1 MKTFHDRKHPVGCC
15 YADWSNFLPIMEAY
29 EARKSSYFGTPAV
42 NHVIA
47 LNISLAHILEAG
59 MHQRFKRHELIGR
72 AVRRAVATLG
82 AVEAGLCRAGYSFD
96 LGAGVAAAQAVLC
109 G

>member
-1 MKTFHDRKHPVGCC
+1 MDVAFTASQKAIGIPPGLALVVAGSRAMKAFHDRKHPVGCC

-29 EARKSSYFGTPAV
+29 EARKASYFGTPAV

-59 MHQRFKRHELIGR
+59 MHQRFKQHELIGR
-72 AVRRAVATLG
+72 AV
-82 AVEAGLCRAGYSFD
+82 
-96 LGAGVAAAQAVLC
+96 
-109 G
+109 